1 MNKIAR
7 YTVLHS
13 AIDGD
18 ILLLPVRVRHV
29 EKVRTWLPTIQYDVL
44 SPANN
49 IQIYTYVSVFHSHSC
64 PQR

>member
-29 EKVRTWLPTIQYDVL
+29 ETIQYDVL